1 MSELHTEN
9 LAGND
14 PSKSAIAKLI
24 AWSVAN
30 QLIII
35 VLAIALAVGGWLS
48 LKDMPLD
55 AVPDLTDTQVI
66 IRTEFPG
73 QSPQIVEDL
82 VTYPLSTNLLG
93 LPKTK
98 DVRGSSMFGT
108 SFVYVIFED
117 SVDPGLT
124 PQVSAGFTN
133 MLWLI
138 KRGRQIWQSCAPF
151 KTGF

>member
-1 MSELHTEN
+1 MSEVTRNIPIEPDS
-9 LAGND
+9 LAGKD

-24 AWSVAN
+24 GWSIAN
-30 QLIII
+30 QLIIA
-35 VLAIALAVGGWLS
+35 VLAIALAIGGWMS
-48 LKDMPLD
+48 LKSMPLD
-55 AVPDLTDTQVI
+55 AIPDLTDTQVI

-108 SFVYVIFED
+108 SFCLCY
-117 SVDPGLT
+117 L
-124 PQVSAGFTN
+124 
-133 MLWLI
+133 
-138 KRGRQIWQSCAPF
+138 
-151 KTGF
+151 

>member
-1 MSELHTEN
+1 M
-9 LAGND
+9 
-14 PSKSAIAKLI
+14 
-24 AWSVAN
+24 
-30 QLIII
+30 
-35 VLAIALAVGGWLS
+35 S
-48 LKDMPLD
+48 LKSMPLD
-55 AVPDLTDTQVI
+55 AIPDLTDTQVI

-117 SVDPGLT
+117 SVDPYWARSRVVEALSRLGSELPEKAALKCSKKRKMT
-124 PQVSAGFTN
+124 SATTRPSSISFF
-133 MLWLI
+133 
-138 KRGRQIWQSCAPF
+138 F
-151 KTGF
+151 K

>member
-1 MSELHTEN
+1 MSEHNIDN
-9 LAGND
+9 LAGKD
-14 PSKSAIAKLI
+14 PSKSVIAKLI

-35 VLAIALAVGGWLS
+35 VLAIALAVGGWL
-48 LKDMPLD
+48 
-55 AVPDLTDTQVI
+55 I

-108 SFVYVIFED
+108 SFLL
-117 SVDPGLT
+117 GAL
-124 PQVSAGFTN
+124 A
-133 MLWLI
+133 
-138 KRGRQIWQSCAPF
+138 RR
-151 KTGF
+151 